1 MKSKRWLYPLLLL
14 GTIASLAGAEPADEA
29 MERFK
34 RGVFDLPTL
43 MEVLPRLAD
52 PAQRATIRSTIT
64 ESNQAPRSELVS
76 LLGHPLLA
84 VRLGALEI
92 LEEMAGGDFSYNP
105 WTPADSP
112 ENTTAI
118 ARWQVWAK
126 DPGNPP
132 GKGIFSDDQRR
143 SYLQDILGDDADK
156 AMRARRMLEAEGLS
170 AVGFLE
176 TFLAHTPALGEGHR
190 ARVREA
196 QYQITLSRQLGDQA
210 AVNARQLAFGSRDQ
224 ILSAL
229 TTVRDAGTLAL
240 PILRDFIS
248 NPDPL
253 VRESAI
259 DSLLVAGGEPAV
271 EIVGPFLKVETD
283 VNVIHGALRRLK
295 DVPGAKTTE
304 LVATFLNHPD
314 EDLLIS
320 AIQTSLTLS
329 GDADDRSS
337 SSSAK
342 PPAPADK
349 PVLAALTDKR
359 WRVRAAALEYVAKRS
374 LSAARESCLTLLDDP
389 DDFVRFAAIKAIST
403 LGAREALPKLKAMFL
418 KDESMAGP
426 IMEVYGALNQ
436 TPDAEILNHLDAAAP
451 ETKLAAL
458 RAIESNRS
466 LSSLALRYAAD
477 PNIDV
482 ACAALRDIA
491 ADSKNLTNNR
501 NASVLVEALRS
512 GSPPKVEAVLERL
525 ELPEDKG
532 IDLRLFKMSDTSTP
546 EEATALDPLYQ
557 AFELPGADDFVVP
570 GTDKKK
576 PNAAPTIPGASEELM
591 RELIRRTTPETP
603 PGDRFRAAL
612 NLAKAAKP
620 EGYATLL
627 RELASLTTAQKT
639 AIAEGLGEPTIRE
652 AGPLLTAL
660 MRDPVSEVRAGGA
673 AAAMGNDDVP
683 YFSNLVLEEII
694 RPGTSLEAHEV
705 YDYHFESISR
715 SQKPGAAMR
724 KWSTTVLESADAKV
738 PLKVLATI
746 ALSQNPQAAGVA
758 ALEKSTSSPSP
769 LLRRAAW
776 RALLTAKPARAAASA
791 DAILAD
797 AEARVRMVL
806 PVSLDP
812 SRSDWMHYFSDL
824 HVVPD
829 HNWSS
834 SSSKPKLPEPLKIR
848 LSEIAAKDPA
858 PVVRFEA
865 AFALLKQGAKIDP
878 DELAALI
885 PTLPKEVDARRRLG
899 YWLSQNAQRATP
911 GLRPLLAVID
921 TSHVEAK
928 NLKLLN
934 DRVNPAPKGGFATFA
949 SLADAET
956 IKPAGDLLTPEA
968 APTRPVERKSLAA
981 VYFFKPGCPECA
993 RVKEYLATLRKDFP
1007 SIDIHE
1013 HNILESAGTLYNQAL
1028 CNRFQVPSAKHT
1040 LAPAIFTQAGFV
1052 IRDDISPRS
1061 LAELFTKTMS
1071 LAQDDGW
1078 MAIGAAETK
1087 AADRAVVERYS
1098 AFTLPIVAGAGL
1110 LDGVNPCAFATI
1122 IFFLSYLQIA
1132 RRTPREMLMVGG
1144 AFISAVFITY
1154 FAAGLVLYQTLA
1166 ALTERFSGI
1175 QKWMNLGFG
1184 ALAILAA
1191 LLSFRDA
1198 WRAHQGR
1205 MGEMTLQLPG
1215 FMKDRIRGVIRT
1227 GAKARNFVIAAFL
1240 AGIVISLLELA
1251 CTGQVY
1257 APIIYQ
1263 IQQGKLDAVGWLAI
1277 YNVAFILPLIA
1288 IFLLAY
1294 GGLRSETLLAIQKK
1308 HTAAV
1313 KIGLGILFIVL
1324 AVMIL
1329 AGQKWLSLK

>member
-1 MKSKRWLYPLLLL
+1 MLL
-14 GTIASLAGAEPADEA
+14 GTAASLTGAEPTDEV
-29 MERFK
+29 MERFR

-52 PAQRATIRSTIT
+52 PTQRAAIHSTLI

-76 LLGHPLLA
+76 LLGHPMLA

-105 WTPADSP
+105 WAPADSP
-112 ENTTAI
+112 ENAAAV

-126 DPGNPP
+126 DPGSPP
-132 GKGIFSDDQRR
+132 SKGIFSDDQRR
-143 SYLQDILGDDADK
+143 GYLQDILGDDADK
-156 AMRARRMLEAEGLS
+156 ATRARRMLEAEGLS

-176 TFLAHTPALGEGHR
+176 TFLARTPALNAGHR

-196 QYQITLSRQLGDQA
+196 QYQITLARQLGDQA

-229 TTVRDAGTLAL
+229 TTVRDAGSLAL
-240 PILRDFIS
+240 PILRDFI
-248 NPDPL
+248 NHPDPL

-271 EIVGPFLKVETD
+271 EIVGPLLKVETD

-295 DVPGAKTTE
+295 DVPGTKTAE

-329 GDADDRSS
+329 GDNERSS
-337 SSSAK
+337 GSSSQNK
-342 PPAPADK
+342 PAAPADK

-374 LSAARESCLTLLDDP
+374 LSAAKESCLALLDDP

-403 LGAREALPKLKAMFL
+403 LGARDALPKLKAMFL

-426 IMEVYGALNQ
+426 VMEGYGALNQ
-436 TPDAEILNHLDAAAP
+436 TPDAEILNRLDAAAS

-466 LSSLALRYAAD
+466 LSSLALRYATD
-477 PNIDV
+477 SNIDV

-491 ADSKNLTNNR
+491 ADSENLTNNR

-525 ELPEDKG
+525 ELPESKR
-532 IDLRLFKMSDTSTP
+532 IDPSLVKMLDASSDGET
-546 EEATALDPLYQ
+546 TALDPLYQ

-570 GTDKKK
+570 GEGEKK
-576 PNAAPTIPGASEELM
+576 PKTVPTIPGASEELM
-591 RELIRRTTPETP
+591 RELIRRTSPETT

-612 NLAKAAKP
+612 NLAKAARP

-627 RELASLTTAQKT
+627 RDLPSLTTAQKT
-639 AIAEGLGEPTIRE
+639 AIAEDLGEPSVRE

-660 MRDPVSEVRAGGA
+660 LRDPVSEVRAGGA
-673 AAAMGNDDVP
+673 SAAMANDKVP
-683 YFSNLVLEEII
+683 YFSNLVLEELM
-694 RPGTSLEAHEV
+694 RPGTPLEAHEV

-715 SQKPGAAMR
+715 SQKPGAALR
-724 KWSTTVLESADAKV
+724 KWATGVLDSADAKV

-746 ALSQNPQAAGVA
+746 ALSQNPPTAGVA
-758 ALEKSTSSPSP
+758 ALEKCTSSPSP

-776 RALLTAKPARAAASA
+776 YALLTAKPARAATSA
-791 DAILAD
+791 EAILAD

-806 PVSLDP
+806 PVAVDP
-812 SRSDWMHYFSDL
+812 SRSEWMHYFSDL
-824 HVVPD
+824 NVLPD

-834 SSSKPKLPEPLKIR
+834 SSSKAKLAEPLKNR
-848 LSEIAAKDPA
+848 LAEIAAKDPA

-865 AFALLKQGAKIDP
+865 AFTLLKLGVKIDP

-899 YWLSQNAQRATP
+899 WWLSQNAQRATP
-911 GLRPLLAVID
+911 GLRPLLLVID
-921 TSHVEAK
+921 TSRVEAK

-949 SLADAET
+949 SLADADAT
-956 IKPAGDLLTPEA
+956 KPAGDLLTPEA
-968 APTRPVERKSLAA
+968 APAATVDRKSLAV

-993 RVKEYLATLRKDFP
+993 RVKEYLAAIHKDFP
-1007 SIDIHE
+1007 SIELHE
-1013 HNILESAGTLYNQAL
+1013 HNILESGGTLYNQAL
-1028 CNRFQVPSAKHT
+1028 CNRFEVPSAKQT

-1061 LAELFTKTMS
+1061 LAELFTKTMG
-1071 LAQDDGW
+1071 LTQDDAW
-1078 MAIGAAETK
+1078 MAFSTAETK
-1087 AADRAVVERYS
+1087 AADQAVVERYS
-1098 AFTLPIVAGAGL
+1098 AFTLPVVAGAGL

-1132 RRTPREMLMVGG
+1132 RRTPREMLMVG
-1144 AFISAVFITY
+1144 ASFIIAVFITY
-1154 FAAGLVLYQTLA
+1154 FAAGLLLYQTIAVLN
-1166 ALTERFSGI
+1166 EKFSGI
-1175 QKWMNLGFG
+1175 QKWMNLGF
-1184 ALAILAA
+1184 ALLAILAA

-1263 IQQGKLDAVGWLAI
+1263 IQQGKLNAVGWLAI
-1277 YNVAFILPLIA
+1277 YNVAFILPLIV

-1294 GGLRSETLLAIQKK
+1294 GGLRSETLVAVQKK

-1313 KIGLGILFIVL
+1313 KIGLGILFVVL

-1329 AGQKWLSLK
+1329 AGQKWLVSK